1 MALQKNI
8 TEFAYSLLQIE
19 STGEI
24 HIYEGKFTPED
35 KCTAKFLPICNKIS
49 RRDNKVKTI
58 KSCLNEDDARK
69 KAASIGRAV
78 CGTCVSHLYES
89 YE

>member
-8 TEFAYSLLQIE
+8 TEIAYSLLEIE

-24 HIYEGKFTPED
+24 HIYEGKFTPD
-35 KCTAKFLPICNKIS
+35 RCDAKDFPICNKIS

-58 KSCLNEDDARK
+58 KTCLNEEEARK
-69 KAASIGRAV
+69 KAASIGRIV

-89 YE
+89 YT